1 MATINGV
8 IHGKIIELEH
18 EPGLPD
24 GQTVAVTIQ
33 QIAGARTEFGP
44 GRSPAATDT
53 AGRPIEEVLASLAAK
68 VSPEDWKQL
77 PPDLTDD
84 LDHYIYGTPKK

>member
-18 EPGLPD
+18 EPGLPN
-24 GQTVAVTIQ
+24 GQAVAVTIQ
-33 QIAGARTEFGP
+33 QIEGVGLAVSSGGAPT
-44 GRSPAATDT
+44 AANT
-53 AGRPIEEVLASLAAK
+53 ARPPIEEVLASLAAK
-68 VSPEDWKQL
+68 VSLEDWKQL
-77 PPDLTDD
+77 PADLTDD